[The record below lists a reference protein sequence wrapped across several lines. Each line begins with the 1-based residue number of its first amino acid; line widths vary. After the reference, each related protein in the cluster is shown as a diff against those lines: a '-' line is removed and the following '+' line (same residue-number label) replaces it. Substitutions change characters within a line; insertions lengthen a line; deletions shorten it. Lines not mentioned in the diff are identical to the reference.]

1 MNIYDKLVKEI
12 ESWKDFQAHSYVK
25 NEVTKIITEP
35 VTHIYVVCPET
46 DDEYDIINDR
56 GSWVI
61 TCERADASHL
71 GELCM
76 IVNMFEEDDYDLE

>member
-1 MNIYDKLVKEI
+1 MDKYDKLVKEI
-12 ESWKDFQAHSYVK
+12 ESWKDYMAHSYVK

-46 DDEYDIINDR
+46 DDEYDIVDDR

-61 TCERADASHL
+61 TCEKADASHL

-76 IVNMFEEDDYDLE
+76 IVNMFEDGDYDLE